1 MKKLIIG
8 VVVCSLLVCVI
19 VVCLLLVCAS
29 CKSANK
35 VAAPTTTTYEQ
46 QLQSQINAL
55 SSQVDA
61 FNTAVAQLQSQINTT
76 TTSTTSPVDQQTLDE
91 VSTLTDTVKNLSN
104 SISTLQ
110 KQINCN
116 ESGLLQQVEA
126 LQNSLQAAATSI
138 GIMPLTLNGL
148 SISYITNNITIGT
161 TGTIL
166 PGTAQFAVK
175 ITNTTGNALS
185 NLDITGYI
193 TNSNS
198 FSQNV
203 AAGYPQLIDGVGLC
217 TYNFFTS
224 GSGTLYFEAYGGKSS
239 LSIPANG
246 TITLRPKISML
257 AQTGYQLPITTF
269 TVTLTAITFDQTA
282 SK

>member
-8 VVVCSLLVCVI
+8 VVVCSLLICVI

-29 CKSANK
+29 CKSAHK
-35 VAAPTTTTYEQ
+35 VTTPVITTYEQ

-55 SSQVDA
+55 SGQVNA
-61 FNTAVAQLQSQINTT
+61 FNTAVSQLQSQINTT
-76 TTSTTSPVDQQTLDE
+76 TTPTTSPADQQTLDE
-91 VSTLTDTVKNLSN
+91 INSLTDTVRNLSN
-104 SISTLQ
+104 SVSTLQ
-110 KQINCN
+110 KQINSN

-138 GIMPLTLNGL
+138 GIMPLTLDGL
-148 SISYITNNITIGT
+148 SVSYITNNITIGT
-161 TGTIL
+161 TGPTL
-166 PGTAQFAVK
+166 PGVAQFAVK
-175 ITNTTGNALS
+175 ITNTTGAALS

-193 TNSNS
+193 SSSNS

-203 AAGYPQLIDGVGLC
+203 ASGYPQLIDGAGLC

-224 GSGTLYFEAYGGKSS
+224 GNGTVYFEAYGGKSS
-239 LSIPANG
+239 LAVPAGG
-246 TITLRPKISML
+246 TMTIRPKISML
-257 AQTGYQLPITTF
+257 AQTGSQLPITTY
-269 TVTLTAITFDQTA
+269 TITLTAVTFDE